1 MTSPKILHM
10 KNVINELSFPLVTH
24 TTYFDTQ
31 FGSYG
36 FLKSG
41 YRAGHILGRLGI
53 QVLDQ
58 VFGSQEG

>member
-1 MTSPKILHM
+1 M